1 MMLNNIERPPHKQNW
16 ALCVKELLSRWDF
29 MDAWTFQE
37 VGNVKMFID
46 IFTIR
51 IRDGFMQEWHS
62 RLQNSTRSRFFIT
75 FGNFNYQRCYIEV
88 S

>member
-1 MMLNNIERPPHKQNW
+1 MMLNDIERQPHKQNW

-37 VGNVKMFID
+37 VGNVKMFIV

-51 IRDGFMQEWHS
+51 IREVFM
-62 RLQNSTRSRFFIT
+62 
-75 FGNFNYQRCYIEV
+75 
-88 S
+88 